1 MPNPLRGR
9 PRRRWLPQALAVLL
23 AVTQI
28 QAAQQ
33 AAAPPQAP
41 AANPPADPNSPA
53 QAPVEQSLKVLVLA
67 GNGEQNDLERR
78 VMAPLVVQ
86 VEDQNDRAM
95 EGADV
100 VFRFPITGPGASF
113 AGGKSSITVRTN
125 STGQAAAVNWMAN
138 GQVGTFEVHVS
149 ASYGNQVGET

>member
-9 PRRRWLPQALAVLL
+9 LRRRWLPQALAVLL

-41 AANPPADPNSPA
+41 AANPPADPNSPAQAPAPPPA

-125 STGQAAAVNWMAN
+125 STGQAAR
-138 GQVGTFEVHVS
+138 
-149 ASYGNQVGET
+149 